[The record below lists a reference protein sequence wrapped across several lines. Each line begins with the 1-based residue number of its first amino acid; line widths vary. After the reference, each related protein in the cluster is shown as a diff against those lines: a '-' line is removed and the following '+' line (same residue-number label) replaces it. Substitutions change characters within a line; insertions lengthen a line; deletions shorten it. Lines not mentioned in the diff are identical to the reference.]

1 MMQMGKYY
9 NSEVHYFPSN
19 DGFSFYYIYKIPY
32 SQLFFEK
39 DSNDNFTAGIIV
51 NIELSDSIS
60 NLITRGF
67 DEKTV
72 SVNNFDLTT
81 SKDLSLQGLININ
94 LKEGQ
99 YKLLVTIS
107 DKISQ
112 RERRLPPE
120 RIELSNNEKLL
131 QPLIL
136 NQKKY
141 SCKNIETFSISD
153 NSSFIPFNK
162 PDDILAIPV
171 TDSTITSLRLS
182 VNRRDTVLIKDEIE
196 KLIVVAEPVL
206 ELCNNEVIIPSNKRN
221 NNLRYFLFDN
231 FSAKLSEG
239 PISIRVVPDND
250 SSKKKIFFS
259 DVVWIG
265 KPRSL
270 LNPETALNL
279 LEIIEPEE
287 KIDQLLKKDNYKV
300 ALDDYWQKLDPTPN
314 TNYNELMNEFYQ
326 RVDYCQENFK
336 SIDGS
341 NGAYSDRGKIY
352 IKLGPPDKIERNSS
366 NEDKVVETWFYNKPK
381 KKFVFVDNDGTG
393 KYLLVSEQ

>member
-1 MMQMGKYY
+1 
-9 NSEVHYFPSN
+9 
-19 DGFSFYYIYKIPY
+19 
-32 SQLFFEK
+32 
-39 DSNDNFTAGIIV
+39 
-51 NIELSDSIS
+51 
-60 NLITRGF
+60 
-67 DEKTV
+67 
-72 SVNNFDLTT
+72 
-81 SKDLSLQGLININ
+81 
-94 LKEGQ
+94 
-99 YKLLVTIS
+99 
-107 DKISQ
+107 
-112 RERRLPPE
+112 
-120 RIELSNNEKLL
+120 
-131 QPLIL
+131 
-136 NQKKY
+136 
-141 SCKNIETFSISD
+141 
-153 NSSFIPFNK
+153 
-162 PDDILAIPV
+162 
-171 TDSTITSLRLS
+171 
-182 VNRRDTVLIKDEIE
+182 
-196 KLIVVAEPVL
+196 
-206 ELCNNEVIIPSNKRN
+206 
-221 NNLRYFLFDN
+221 
-231 FSAKLSEG
+231 LSEG